1 MRPNGEKV
9 EKRWKERKMEKG
21 KEMERERDRMSNG
34 DGVVEREKTDED
46 NGE

>member
-1 MRPNGEKV
+1 MG
-9 EKRWKERKMEKG
+9 KRWRRGGKRERWRKG
-21 KEMERERDRMSNG
+21 KRWRERDRMSNG